1 MKQKNGLSI
10 SKLSIIANKGIQ
22 TKASFCKQTRL
33 KSKTKYLAFHTCLNN
48 HLRIKHG
55 HRKNLSGKACDLPCS
70 PPEKVNNPLTN
81 PVGTWFP
88 TCNDIFPISDGKLFS
103 IKKLINLAQ
112 KLTFSKTEPTFAVIS
127 RTGTVCS
134 PIFIYHWTYS
144 FVFYGIF
151 MPRQMWLVEVCIRF
165 LFAPLGLVGLYLPR
179 GRIRVCQ
186 WSRRSFQ
193 LAEINKISL
202 EWNIFTIGYLH

>member
-1 MKQKNGLSI
+1 MQCHKLWFKSCYCLSITTTKKYINEKWTQEILTAQSSRVSSLPLFISRSTDTYTDCFSNPAFLKTISLQMKQKNGLSI

-55 HRKNLSGKACDLPCS
+55 HRKNLTGKACDLPCS

-88 TCNDIFPISDGKLFS
+88 
-103 IKKLINLAQ
+103 
-112 KLTFSKTEPTFAVIS
+112 
-127 RTGTVCS
+127 
-134 PIFIYHWTYS
+134 H
-144 FVFYGIF
+144 
-151 MPRQMWLVEVCIRF
+151 M
-165 LFAPLGLVGLYLPR
+165 
-179 GRIRVCQ
+179 
-186 WSRRSFQ
+186 
-193 LAEINKISL
+193 
-202 EWNIFTIGYLH
+202 